1 MTGYIPEEKISEI
14 RNAADIVDI
23 ISETVLLKK
32 TGKNFIG
39 LCPFHTEKTPSFTVS
54 PDKQIFHCFGCG
66 AGGNV
71 FSFLMRQEGL
81 TFPEAARQLARRYS
95 IDLPLKGD
103 RKEDRRRASERERL
117 YAVNKQALAYFQQ
130 VLLEHP
136 AGKPARKYL
145 TTRGI
150 QRETAEAF
158 QLGYV
163 PDGWDHLIRYFRNNR
178 RPLESLERS
187 GLIVKSKRGKGF
199 YDRFRNRLMFP
210 IIDPQMRILGFGGRV
225 LDDSLPKYMN
235 SPETPVYNKSRVL
248 YGLHRTRDRCRSAG
262 SVFIVEG
269 YLDLIALYQNGVE
282 NTVATLGTALTS
294 EHVRLLTRYAERM
307 MLVYD
312 SDEAGLRS
320 AQRCID
326 IFWRDHVDFRRNDV
340 FSEKNADTRIMVLP
354 RGHDPDSFMREFGP
368 DEFMKAAHEA
378 PGIIT
383 FLMERAIQAH
393 GLSVEGKIRIVS
405 TMAPSIAAVNDRVA
419 KALYVKQL
427 SERIE
432 LDEGTIWAGL
442 KEHGPSAGV
451 SPGVRQW
458 PNRTQIR
465 PSGAHQ
471 AEGSRFERQIVSMML
486 QFPDCLEDI
495 EAQKVLD
502 YFDSERLKDIGGQ
515 VLKLRPANASE
526 LLSQIENPE
535 DRDLLA
541 SLAMADESWTRQGC
555 RRLLAQFVNL
565 HANRGPLADIE
576 ARIKAAEKD
585 NDQEKLLQL
594 LNDKQKL
601 VVQQKE
607 KKLKL
612 LHDDKIE
619 N

>member
-14 RNAADIVDI
+14 RTAADIVDI

-66 AGGNV
+66 TGGNV

-81 TFPEAARQLARRYS
+81 AFPDAARQLARRYS
-95 IDLPLKGD
+95 ISLPHTGN

-117 YAVNKQALAYFQQ
+117 YAVNEKALEYYQQ

-136 AGKPARKYL
+136 AGKPARQYL

-150 QRETAEAF
+150 QRKTAEDF

-163 PDGWDHLIRYFRNNR
+163 PDGWDHLIRHFRSNR
-178 RPLESLERS
+178 RPLEPLERS

-248 YGLHRTRDRCRSAG
+248 YGLHRTRDKCRTTG

-282 NTVATLGTALTS
+282 NVVATLGTALTS

-326 IFWRDHVDFRRNDV
+326 IFWRDHVDFRRHDV
-340 FSEKNADTRIMVLP
+340 FQEKNADTRIMVLP
-354 RGHDPDSFMREFGP
+354 EGQDPDSYMREFGP
-368 DEFMKAAHEA
+368 DEFLKAAREA
-378 PGIIT
+378 PGIIS
-383 FLMERAIQAH
+383 FLMERAVQSH
-393 GLSVEGKIRIVS
+393 GLSVEGKIRIVKA
-405 TMAPSIAAVNDRVA
+405 MAPSIAAVNDRVA
-419 KALYVKQL
+419 KALYVKKL
-427 SERIE
+427 AERIE
-432 LDEGTIWAGL
+432 LDEGTIWSGL
-442 KEHGPSAGV
+442 KEHDKAAAFA
-451 SPGVRQW
+451 
-458 PNRTQIR
+458 
-465 PSGAHQ
+465 PSGRQ
-471 AEGSRFERQIVSMML
+471 AVETKNRERTIPPPMAGNRFERQIISMML
-486 QFPDCLEDI
+486 QFPDCFEDI
-495 EAQKVLD
+495 EAQNILD
-502 YFDSERLKDIGGQ
+502 FFESRRLQVIGGRI
-515 VLKLRPANASE
+515 LKLRPATTAE
-526 LLSQIENPE
+526 LLSQIENDK

-541 SLAMADESWTRQGC
+541 LLAMADESWTLQGC
-555 RRLLAQFVNL
+555 RRLLAQFVSL
-565 HANRGPLADIE
+565 HAGKGPLAEIE
-576 ARIKAAEKD
+576 ARIKAAEKS

-594 LNDKQKL
+594 LNEKQKI

-607 KKLKL
+607 QKLKL
-612 LHDDKIE
+612 LRDDKIE
-619 N
+619 K